1 MKTFFSLTVVS
12 LTLILAAGCS
22 KPRPPAELL
31 DAEISKTL
39 PSYLALSCPTHQ
51 YSPIHEV
58 LGTTLPA
65 GSFQVD
71 IQCRVRAKEPLYDFL
86 NPQREPQDP
95 HLPAAYQKELP
106 ELKAL
111 AEWSAHLARS
121 MDPKRKSNAPQFVGF
136 LVVEAEKGS
145 EKEVWVK
152 AVAEPRGQGWLINL
166 VEGEPQSAFS
176 PARPRSA
183 FPAEALVDGSDEQRK
198 VLAQLRTDY
207 QEAQRE
213 RAIVKEL
220 APRVAEIRSHQFE
233 LSERYYREVGVKFQT
248 LEAVRIAA
256 AHDHE
261 QRIQE
266 INRST
271 SSLRD
276 DYKTR
281 DELVHKESRRFEQF
295 QATELRPQYATLEA
309 ERNDTSPRAHREIE
323 AKVAE
328 LAKQAGIDPSA
339 LSEDALR
346 FAEYP

>member
-58 LGTTLPA
+58 LGTTLPN

-111 AEWSAHLARS
+111 ADWSAHLARS

-166 VEGEPQSAFS
+166 VEGEPQAAFS

-183 FPAEALVDGSDEQRK
+183 FPAEVLVDGSDEQRIA
-198 VLAQLRTDY
+198 LAQARADY

-213 RAIVKEL
+213 RALVKEL
-220 APRVAEIRSHQFE
+220 APRVTEIRAHE
-233 LSERYYREVGVKFQT
+233 RGLSEQYYHEAGAR
-248 LEAVRIAA
+248 LEKLRAVRTAA
-256 AHDHE
+256 VRDHE
-261 QRIQE
+261 RRLQE

-271 SSLRD
+271 ANLRD

-281 DELVHKESRRFEQF
+281 NELIQKESARFEQYE
-295 QATELRPQYATLEA
+295 AAELKPKFREFEPGHDDSSE
-309 ERNDTSPRAHREIE
+309 RAHRETE
-323 AKVAE
+323 EKVAE

-339 LSEDALR
+339 LSQEALR
-346 FAEYP
+346 FAEDR